1 MPRGGPRPN
10 SGGRREGAGRPR
22 KHPLPGVAQQPEA
35 QAKPANPSTS
45 TPAADDLTPLAYFLA
60 VMNDPREPAKRRDW
74 AAAQAA
80 PYLHRRSAEDMPGK
94 RAQSQAEAEEAA
106 RGKFAPRPPPRLVVS
121 NG

>member
-22 KHPLPGVAQQPEA
+22 KHPPAPAPAPPQAQTPPEPQLSA
-35 QAKPANPSTS
+35 PAET
-45 TPAADDLTPLAYFLA
+45 DLTPLAYFLA
-60 VMNDPREPAKRRDW
+60 VMSDPTQPAKRRDW
-74 AAAQAA
+74 AAQQAA
-80 PYLHRRSAEDMPGK
+80 PFVHRRSAEDMPGK

>member
-22 KHPLPGVAQQPEA
+22 KHPLP
-35 QAKPANPSTS
+35 PAAPLPDAPAAPVDPTTS

-60 VMNDPREPAKRRDW
+60 VMNDPKEPAKRRDW
-74 AAAQAA
+74 AASQAA

-94 RAQSQAEAEEAA
+94 REQSRLDAEDAA
-106 RGKFAPRPPPRLVVS
+106 RGKFAPRSPPRLVVS